1 MREVSMMNDAR
12 KNVLDVE
19 DAIRKRR
26 AIRRF
31 KPDPIPDEILC
42 RILEAGRL
50 APSSKNSQPWHF
62 IVIRNKETLK
72 ELAKCTYTGEFL
84 PSAPVAI
91 AVILEN
97 AKLESDAARA
107 IQNMVLVAWKYG
119 IGTCWITNFWDKAK
133 AILGVPMTGNFKL
146 VTVLPFGY
154 IPEDEKPRGKKKR
167 KSLKEIA
174 HEERFGNPL
183 TFNCSPMK

>member
-1 MREVSMMNDAR
+1 MNGGAR
-12 KNVLDVE
+12 KMTTVSKTIDVE
-19 DAIRKRR
+19 EAIRKRR

-31 KPDPIPDEILC
+31 KPDPIPDDILC

-62 IVIRNKETLK
+62 IVIKNKQTLK
-72 ELAKCTYTGEFL
+72 ELAKCTYTGNFL
-84 PSAPVAI
+84 PEAPVAI
-91 AVILEN
+91 AVVLEN

-133 AILGVPMTGNFKL
+133 TILGVPMTGNFKL
-146 VTVLPFGY
+146 VTVLPFGF
-154 IPEDEKPRGKKKR
+154 IPDDEKPRGKKRR
-167 KSLKEIA
+167 KSLREIV
-174 HEERFGNPL
+174 HEEQFGTPF
-183 TFNCSPMK
+183 TVDCSSK